1 MNSDKDV
8 LLLFVSNSLK
18 VSVLFDMNS
27 EKDVLL
33 LFVSNTLKVSVLFDM
48 NSEKDVLLLFV
59 SNSKKPVFFSSNS
72 LKVSFGSFY
81 RCFEVE
87 VGYGR

>member
-48 NSEKDVLLLFV
+48 NSEEDVLLLFV

-72 LKVSFGSFY
+72 LKVSVGSFY